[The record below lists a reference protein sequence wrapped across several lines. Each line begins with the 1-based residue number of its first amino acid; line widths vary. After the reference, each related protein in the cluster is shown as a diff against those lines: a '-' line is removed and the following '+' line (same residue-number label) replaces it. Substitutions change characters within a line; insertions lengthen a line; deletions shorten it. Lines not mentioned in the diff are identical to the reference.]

1 MNHPSPRPSPL
12 GGERDGVRG
21 ESSSSYHYPKL
32 AGEKWISLIS
42 AGLPL
47 RRTRT
52 KSFDDSLKGWFV

>member
-47 RRTRT
+47 T
-52 KSFDDSLKGWFV
+52 DADQIV